1 MSENRQ
7 PKQEPQA
14 SPGPR
19 LLYPISE
26 ARYLLG
32 GISNGMFYKLVGE
45 GLIHLTKIRR
55 RSFVTDDELHRV
67 PARISAHRS

>member
-7 PKQEPQA
+7 PKQKSQA

-19 LLYPISE
+19 LLHPIPE

-32 GISNGMFYKLVGE
+32 GISNGMFYELVAK
-45 GLIHLTKIRR
+45 GLIHLTKVGR
-55 RSFVTDDELHRV
+55 RSFVTDDELHRA
-67 PARISAHRS
+67 PARISGHGS